1 MKISK
6 WIEIEQELTQRIGW
20 KTTISIMIDAHRQL
34 YPDKQIYELTTHEEK
49 QLTNKIKSTYQRIT
63 AHENKD

>member
-6 WIEIEQELTQRIGW
+6 WIEIEQELTKRIGW
-20 KTTISIMIDAHRQL
+20 KTTISIMVEAHRQL

-49 QLTNKIKSTYQRIT
+49 QLTNKIKATYKRVY
-63 AHENKD
+63 K